1 MQIFWV
7 VLVAIIWVVA
17 SAASQKKKQQ
27 AKREAEAKAA
37 TQSQPARPAPA
48 PVRPTVRPSV
58 APPPTPVSWAP
69 AAAGNTMSVPRGDGR
84 QGEIAS
90 SLTELA
96 HTQRHTLAPSHK
108 TGHAHQET
116 SMTGFEPDCPP
127 ITSVFDTAAE
137 APETAAPG
145 MPAFTWQP
153 DAVRDGFIY
162 AEILSKPK
170 ALRG

>member
-7 VLVAIIWVVA
+7 VLVAIIWAVA

-27 AKREAEAKAA
+27 AKREAEARAA
-37 TQSQPARPAPA
+37 TQAQPARPAPA
-48 PVRPTVRPSV
+48 PVRPTIRPSV
-58 APPPTPVSWAP
+58 APPPTPQSWAP
-69 AAAGNTMSVPRGDGR
+69 AAASSTMSAPRAEGR
-84 QGEIAS
+84 PGEIAS
-90 SLTELA
+90 RLTELA
-96 HTQRHTLAPSHK
+96 HTQRHTLAPSHE

-127 ITSVFDTAAE
+127 LVSAFDTATE
-137 APETAAPG
+137 APMASAPG
-145 MPAFTWQP
+145 MSAFTWRP
-153 DAVRDGFIY
+153 DAVRDGLIY